1 MSAVKV
7 SALRTLT
14 VCFALVIVMFI
25 GCKNVRFGFRVIP
38 LIFGCFVVGSV
49 WLFTL
54 SDRVVPYSA
63 VSGVKVW
70 R

>member
-1 MSAVKV
+1 MSSVTV

-14 VCFALVIVMFI
+14 VCFALVMVTFKC
-25 GCKNVRFGFRVIP
+25 CKNIRFGFRGIAI
-38 LIFGCFVVGSV
+38 IFV
-49 WLFTL
+49 

-63 VSGVKVW
+63 GSGVKVW